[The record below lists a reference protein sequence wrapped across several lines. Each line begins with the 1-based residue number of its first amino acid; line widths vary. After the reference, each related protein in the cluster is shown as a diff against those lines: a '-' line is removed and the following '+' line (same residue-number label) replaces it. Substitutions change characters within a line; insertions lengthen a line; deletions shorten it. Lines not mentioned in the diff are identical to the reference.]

1 MCKGKLPE
9 KGRDVVSDLS
19 MLQSSL
25 RMKSRSMG
33 VKLIVVCGLAL
44 LMTIPAFFV
53 GALVEDR
60 TQRAAD
66 VIREISSHVGGQQT
80 FLGPTLVIPYNI
92 PPQSPADHAKHGMY
106 LVFPARASATIKTAT
121 EERRRSLFKVP
132 VFQADLKLDAAFDL
146 TGVPAT
152 APQGAELDWSRAE
165 VMVGVSDAR
174 GALAHAIL
182 TTDGKTSTLV
192 PAENT
197 TNISIGGDPSEHIKP
212 PTFGTRSRGLP
223 QPSSP

>member
-1 MCKGKLPE
+1 I
-9 KGRDVVSDLS
+9 
-19 MLQSSL
+19 LQSSL

-33 VKLIVVCGLAL
+33 VKLTVVCGLAL

-53 GALVEDR
+53 GALVDDR

-80 FLGPTLVIPYNI
+80 FLGPTLIIPYNI
-92 PPQSPADHAKHGMY
+92 PPQSPADRAQHGMY
-106 LVFPARASATIKTAT
+106 VVFPARALATIKTAT

-152 APQGAELDWSRAE
+152 APPGAELDWSRAE
-165 VMVGVSDAR
+165 IIVGVSEPR
-174 GALAHAIL
+174 GALADAIL

-197 TNISIGGDPSEHIKP
+197 TTISIGGDHSDHIKL
-212 PTFGTRSRGLP
+212 TLFGTRVEGLART
-223 QPSSP
+223 